1 MKMPIL
7 IKNIKELVQVEESP
21 VLKVAGKEMASIRT
35 IKDAWLF
42 IDSGRIID
50 FGFPDDSY
58 ELKIKN
64 YEKKTHQFTSSP
76 IHQLITI
83 DATDRLVFP
92 SFCDS
97 HTHLVYASS
106 REIEYID
113 KIKGLSYEEIARRGG
128 GILNSAKR
136 LHEASEDDLTSQA
149 LIRLHE
155 IMMLGT
161 GAVEIKSG
169 YGLSVEDELK
179 MLRVIRR
186 LKELSPLTIIAT
198 FLGAHAV
205 PAEYKGRQGEFV
217 DLVIHEMIPQVAA
230 EGLADYIDVFC
241 DRGFFTPEETDRIL
255 LAGMKYGLRPKI
267 HANELD
273 YSGGIQVGVKYN
285 ALSVDHLEYTGDE
298 EIKCLLGSE
307 TMPTVLPGASF
318 FLGLP
323 QAPVRKMINAGLPV
337 AMASDFNPGSS
348 PSGNM
353 QFILSLGCINY
364 RMLPEEAINAVTI
377 NTAYAMGLS
386 EDLGSIARGKKANL
400 FITKPIPSYEYMPY
414 AYGSSKVE
422 TVILNGEIAK

>member
-1 MKMPIL
+1 MPIL

>member
-1 MKMPIL
+1 
-7 IKNIKELVQVEESP
+7 
-21 VLKVAGKEMASIRT
+21 
-35 IKDAWLF
+35 
-42 IDSGRIID
+42 
-50 FGFPDDSY
+50 
-58 ELKIKN
+58 
-64 YEKKTHQFTSSP
+64 
-76 IHQLITI
+76 
-83 DATDRLVFP
+83 
-92 SFCDS
+92 
-97 HTHLVYASS
+97 
-106 REIEYID
+106 
-113 KIKGLSYEEIARRGG
+113 
-128 GILNSAKR
+128 
-136 LHEASEDDLTSQA
+136 
-149 LIRLHE
+149 
-155 IMMLGT
+155 
-161 GAVEIKSG
+161 
-169 YGLSVEDELK
+169 
-179 MLRVIRR
+179 
-186 LKELSPLTIIAT
+186 
-198 FLGAHAV
+198 
-205 PAEYKGRQGEFV
+205 
-217 DLVIHEMIPQVAA
+217 VAA